1 MRYFLL
7 ILALAVVTVMGV
19 LGKRGHNF
27 KQPPLEIF
35 TDMDR
40 QPKLRPQQPNLTF
53 ASGRTSQEPLPG
65 TVARGERYENNPVNT
80 GRENGS
86 TNFVATIPTTVTQ
99 QLVERGQ
106 ARFNIYCLP
115 CHGPQGDGNGI
126 VKKYGYAT
134 IRSLHEKVVVT
145 QADGELFNTITHG
158 KATMYGYGS
167 QVPIEDRWAI
177 VAYVRALQRSHLG
190 LVDEVPA
197 ALKAG
202 LK

>member
-7 ILALAVVTVMGV
+7 LFALGVVTVMAV
-19 LGKRGHNF
+19 FGKRGHNF

-53 ASGRTSQEPLPG
+53 ANGRTSQEPIPG
-65 TVARGERYENNPVNT
+65 TVARGEHYENNPVNT
-80 GRENGS
+80 AHEPGT
-86 TNFVATIPTTVTQ
+86 TNFVATIPVPVTE
-99 QLVERGQ
+99 QLMARGQ
-106 ARFNIYCLP
+106 QRFNIYCQP

-134 IRSLHEKVVVT
+134 IRSLHEKLVVI
-145 QADGELFNTITHG
+145 QNDGEIFNTITYG
-158 KATMYGYGS
+158 KSTMFGYGS
-167 QVPIEDRWAI
+167 QVSIEDRWAI

-190 LVDEVPA
+190 LADEVPA
-197 ALKAG
+197 QLKAG